1 VEELPQIVAER
12 AKAFG
17 NIDQLTVLNGAE
29 GMTQLLNQVVGAG
42 ISTVPM
48 LRQLLS
54 TDSHAIAGDE
64 EAPSEQRAKPVRQ
77 RSSRP

>member
-1 VEELPQIVAER
+1 VEELPQIVAEG

-42 ISTVPM
+42 ISTVPCFA
-48 LRQLLS
+48 S
-54 TDSHAIAGDE
+54 C
-64 EAPSEQRAKPVRQ
+64 
-77 RSSRP
+77 